1 MSATAKDQ
9 HITIRFPSD
18 VLAVMRE
25 LAKAHERSFNG
36 EVLWALRTYIALQ
49 KEKPSADQKDV

>member
-9 HITIRFPSD
+9 HITIRFPAD
-18 VLAVMRE
+18 VLAALRE

-36 EVLWALRTYIALQ
+36 EVIWALRTYMAQQ
-49 KEKPSADQKDV
+49 KDQLRANQKDV